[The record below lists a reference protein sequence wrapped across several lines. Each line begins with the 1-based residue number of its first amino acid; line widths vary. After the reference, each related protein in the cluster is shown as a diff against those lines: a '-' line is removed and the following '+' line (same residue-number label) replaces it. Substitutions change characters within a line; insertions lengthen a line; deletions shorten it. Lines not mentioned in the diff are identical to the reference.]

1 MYGIISLV
9 VMEEIITK
17 EAFEWLANEPLILRA
32 ASTICRLMD
41 DMADHEVEQQRGH
54 VASFVECYMKEY
66 GVSKQETYVEMRKK
80 ITNAW
85 KDINKELLRPTAV
98 PMFILERS
106 LNFSRLADTFLKD
119 DDGYTNPKSKVK
131 DLIASLFVESVDI

>member
-1 MYGIISLV
+1 
-9 VMEEIITK
+9 
-17 EAFEWLANEPLILRA
+17 
-32 ASTICRLMD
+32 
-41 DMADHEVEQQRGH
+41 
-54 VASFVECYMKEY
+54 MKEY
-66 GVSKQETYVEMRKK
+66 GVSKQEAYVEMRKK